1 MSGEETRP
9 FENLLGETSELR
21 LIEKL
26 LSMPAFEFS
35 MTELAQTAGLSRLST
50 YRAVRKFE
58 KWALVS
64 TLPRGRRTRYQL
76 NSESKIAQSF
86 YDFNHALIEQL
97 TGESLA
103 EQQMVKVTIRPRVE
117 VEYLQA
123 FSGSSLSAEEV
134 LIQGISPAKPILKAA
149 LA

>member
-123 FSGSSLSAEEV
+123 FCGSRLSAEEV

>member
-123 FSGSSLSAEEV
+123 FSGSSLSAGEV

>member
-1 MSGEETRP
+1 MSKDEARP

-58 KWALVS
+58 KWAVVS
-64 TLPRGRRTRYQL
+64 ALPRGRRTRYQL
-76 NSESKIAQSF
+76 NSESRIVRSF
-86 YDFNHALIEQL
+86 YDFNHALIEQFA
-97 TGESLA
+97 GETESST
-103 EQQMVKVTIRPRVE
+103 EQEMVKVILHPHFE
-117 VEYLQA
+117 AEYLRT
-123 FSGSSLSAEEV
+123 
-134 LIQGISPAKPILKAA
+134 
-149 LA
+149 